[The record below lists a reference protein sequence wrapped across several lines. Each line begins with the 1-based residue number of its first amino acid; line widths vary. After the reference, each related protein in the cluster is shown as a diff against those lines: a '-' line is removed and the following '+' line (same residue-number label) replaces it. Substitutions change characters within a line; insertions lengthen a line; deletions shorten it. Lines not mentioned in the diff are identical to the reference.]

1 MAAVHPRRR
10 PARPDALAGIVPTP
24 PTDQYV
30 PVVRSGGRLFV
41 AGHDPERDGRLA
53 YRGRMG
59 RSVSIEDTARALRL
73 ATQNAL
79 AAARASVGSLDRLRC
94 VVLVG
99 FVSSATSDGLTPA
112 LLEDSLALLAAVLP
126 AGVPPVACLRS
137 AQGLAGGM
145 PVEVEL
151 VLEARRRAAREPRV
165 LTDRARPLR
174 KGGRAAAR
182 APRRS
187 AVRTS

>member
-1 MAAVHPRRR
+1 MAAARPRRR
-10 PARPDALAGIVPTP
+10 PARPDPLAGIAPTL
-24 PTDQYV
+24 PTDQYG
-30 PVVRSGGRLFV
+30 PVVRSGARLFV

-53 YRGRMG
+53 YRGHLG
-59 RSVSIEDTARALRL
+59 RSISTEDTARALRL
-73 ATQNAL
+73 ATLNAL

-112 LLEDSLALLAAVLP
+112 LLADSLALLAAVLP
-126 AGVPPVACLRS
+126 AGEPPAACLRS

-151 VLEARRRAAREPRV
+151 VLEGRRRAAGEPLA

-174 KGGRAAAR
+174 KGEQAAAR
-182 APRRS
+182 VTRRS
-187 AVRTS
+187 AARTS

>member
-1 MAAVHPRRR
+1 
-10 PARPDALAGIVPTP
+10 
-24 PTDQYV
+24 
-30 PVVRSGGRLFV
+30 VRSGARLFV

-79 AAARASVGSLDRLRC
+79 AAARASVGSLEHLRC
-94 VVLVG
+94 VLLVG
-99 FVSSATSDGLTPA
+99 FVVSATSDDLAPA
-112 LLEDSLALLAAVLP
+112 LFADSLALLAAVLP
-126 AGVPPVACLRS
+126 TGDPPAACLRS
-137 AQGLAGGM
+137 AQSLAGGM

-151 VLEARRRAAREPRV
+151 VLEARRRAVRQPLA

-187 AVRTS
+187 AARTS